1 MDFNTRLIP
10 ENLSLDG
17 FETDKVVEF
26 WDVSRINKIRLFIRD
41 NLKKTKTINRR
52 DSSYGIKHKVERNTD
67 LYITNGE
74 LIAAMILEGYRFKRD
89 WTKINCNFNVSTSS
103 LKKLNSYE

>member
-1 MDFNTRLIP
+1 MEFNTGLIP

-17 FETDKVVEF
+17 FEKGNVIEAWDIDK
-26 WDVSRINKIRLFIRD
+26 INKIRLFIRG
-41 NLKKTKTINRR
+41 NLKKTKTLNRR